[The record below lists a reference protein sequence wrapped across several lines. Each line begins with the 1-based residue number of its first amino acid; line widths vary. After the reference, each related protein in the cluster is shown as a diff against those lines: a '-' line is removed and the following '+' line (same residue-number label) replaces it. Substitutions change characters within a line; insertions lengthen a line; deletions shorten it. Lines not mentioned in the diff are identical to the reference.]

1 MATEERD
8 LVTKDDLQQ
17 VENGLRAE
25 LRQVRDDLHAEIRQ
39 VKDDLRAEIRQVK
52 DDLQGGLR
60 QVRDDMRVEL
70 GHYATKGD
78 LWRGIA
84 FQTIAFTAI
93 VAALTKL

>member
-1 MATEERD
+1 MATEQRD
-8 LVTKDDLQQ
+8 LVTKDDLLR

-25 LRQVRDDLHAEIRQ
+25 LRQVKEDLQAALRQ
-39 VKDDLRAEIRQVK
+39 VKDDMRA
-52 DDLQGGLR
+52 
-60 QVRDDMRVEL
+60 EL

>member
-1 MATEERD
+1 MAMATEQRD
-8 LVTKDDLQQ
+8 LVTKDDLLR

-25 LRQVRDDLHAEIRQ
+25 IRQVRDDLHAEIRQ
-39 VKDDLRAEIRQVK
+39 VNEDLRAA
-52 DDLQGGLR
+52 LR
-60 QVRDDMRVEL
+60 QVTDDMRVDL